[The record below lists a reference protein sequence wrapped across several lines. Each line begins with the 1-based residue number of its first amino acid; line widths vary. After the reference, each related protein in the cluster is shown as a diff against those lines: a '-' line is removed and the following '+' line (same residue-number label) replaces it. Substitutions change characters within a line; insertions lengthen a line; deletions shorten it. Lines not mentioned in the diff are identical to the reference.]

1 MENKMTT
8 KKRIIIE
15 SLKLFASKG
24 YDGVSM
30 REIAAAVGI
39 KGASIYNHFKGK
51 EDIFLGIFEEM
62 TNRYDDMATMLQM
75 PEGQEEEVA
84 EYYIKADENKLL
96 EVADGLFQFFTQD
109 EFAVL
114 FRKLLVSEQ
123 YKSDLA
129 SQYFEHNCF
138 VHGTKQFLI
147 WCNLPVKRFHL
158 SFGNLYNF
166 CFFMPVEG
174 IRMYKI
180 RDFSMIDD
188 VRKVILL
195 QEILIY
201 LWLSGSLLKRQRG
214 LKLQER

>member
-1 MENKMTT
+1 MVWKGTSMENKITT

-30 REIAAAVGI
+30 REIASAVGI

-129 SQYFEHNCF
+129 SQHFKQYYLEAPIVFQTQVFAGMQKKGAFHNFNAETMALHFYSPVYFLLSNYDAGQSYEECIEKLHKH
-138 VHGTKQFLI
+138 VHWFCT
-147 WCNLPVKRFHL
+147 
-158 SFGNLYNF
+158 LYH
-166 CFFMPVEG
+166 G
-174 IRMYKI
+174 
-180 RDFSMIDD
+180 
-188 VRKVILL
+188 VR
-195 QEILIY
+195 
-201 LWLSGSLLKRQRG
+201 
-214 LKLQER
+214 